1 MRFSSPRLTP
11 HFTST
16 LATFGGIASRAA
28 PSENEDGVTFTT
40 GIIAVTE
47 DPFIRK
53 FLGDVLKRR
62 GYRVVGADSAHTIEM
77 IRSGNERVDLVI
89 TNTPVEFA
97 SVADQVPMLY
107 IAAVPD
113 PDVGSRFPSFRALKK
128 PFLPDQLFAAV
139 KELVGAL

>member
-1 MRFSSPRLTP
+1 MT
-11 HFTST
+11 H
-16 LATFGGIASRAA
+16 
-28 PSENEDGVTFTT
+28 TT

-62 GYRVVGADSAHTIEM
+62 GYRVVGADSARAIEM
-77 IRSGNERVDLVI
+77 IRSGDETVDLVI

-97 SVADQVPMLY
+97 AVAEQVPMLY

-113 PDVGSRFPSFRALKK
+113 PEMGSRFRAFRALKK
-128 PFLPDQLFAAV
+128 PFLPDQLIAAV